1 MSRGQIR
8 NEARNKQTI
17 DYSGLR
23 YKKITPTDIDG
34 KLHFF
39 EIKRQLFVFIELK
52 WNDAECEGGQRWA
65 FQNLVD
71 VIPVPAIYIIAE
83 HQVEDTDK
91 PIMGHACIV
100 REYRSNSKW
109 HTLPKYVT
117 LKYVIDAFLQKH
129 GFQDYIKHEPELL

>member
-1 MSRGQIR
+1 MFERGQVR
-8 NEARNKQTI
+8 NEDRNKQTI

-39 EIKRQLFVFIELK
+39 EIKRQIFIFIELK
-52 WNDAECEGGQRWA
+52 WGDAKCEGGQRWA

-83 HQVEDTDK
+83 HQIEDTGQ
-91 PIMGHACIV
+91 PVMGHLCRV
-100 REYRSNSKW
+100 REYRSNDEW
-109 HTLPKYVT
+109 HSPPKHVT
-117 LKYVIDAFLQKH
+117 LKYVIDKFLNAH
-129 GFQDYIKHEPELL
+129 GFQDYIKYVP